1 MRSIVRG
8 MIGKTLGHY
17 KLLEELGHGGM
28 GTVYKAR
35 DLALDRIVVVKV
47 LSPDLMADAE
57 ARRRFWR
64 EARLA
69 SALDHPNICTIY
81 GIEEAEG
88 YSFIVMQYIEGKTL
102 KKLIGGRP
110 LRLEGLLSIALQAAD
125 ALATA
130 HAQGVI
136 HRDIKSAN
144 IMVTERGQVK
154 ILDFGLAKLIERSR
168 GVEAT
173 AELTQV
179 GATLGTPSYM
189 SPEQA
194 RGERVDHR
202 SDIFSFGVVL
212 YEMATGRVP
221 FKGESRVETMHA
233 VIHER
238 ARSVRE
244 LNPRIPPSLA
254 AIIERAI
261 EKDPN
266 DRYQT
271 MADLLAD
278 LRSVAVEAG
287 LVARVPDGVLAP
299 YVPAGQLTRLR
310 AWWQRLRWFTER
322 GRRERTSPSDARAS
336 ASVEFSLI
344 QGPRRALAILPFRN
358 LSGHPEDEV
367 YSRSLAEH
375 LTTELA
381 KFKTVTVR
389 SASLLGGEGDR
400 LEDPRRIGRRLQ
412 VDAVLTGAVFR
423 SGERVRVTAQ
433 LLDARSGDILWSEKI
448 DSQVEDALALQ
459 DRISQ
464 KVIEGL
470 TAGAAPVNPL
480 ELVRDEDE
488 AVRTDAVRMLAFSR
502 DPRAIPVL
510 VEMLADPSLAVK
522 AAALEALVRKGSA
535 AVGPT
540 IERLTEALDAGDV
553 VTARFAA
560 KALGLIGDAT
570 VAPVLRE
577 LLASEDRFVVAEI
590 ALALGRLR
598 DHEAVPR
605 LLEMLA
611 IEDRNVR
618 FAIVS
623 ALGQIADLRARAALE
638 DCLRDDDEGVRAQ
651 ARWALARLR
660 RASGAWE
667 NPPCSRGEGEVRSA
681 KDRDRVGP
689 SPVP

>member
-1 MRSIVRG
+1 MRSAVRG
-8 MIGKTLGHY
+8 MIGRTMGHY

-35 DLALDRIVVVKV
+35 DLALDRTVVVKV
-47 LSPDLMADAE
+47 LSPDLMADAD

-81 GIEEAEG
+81 GIEEADG
-88 YSFIVMQYIEGKTL
+88 YSFIVMQYVEGKTL
-102 KKLIGGRP
+102 KRIINGRP

-125 ALATA
+125 AVATA
-130 HAQGVI
+130 HARGII

-154 ILDFGLAKLIERSR
+154 VLDFGLAKLVERSR
-168 GVEAT
+168 AAEAGD
-173 AELTQV
+173 LTQA

-212 YEMATGRVP
+212 YGMATGRVP

-233 VIHER
+233 VIHDR
-238 ARSVRE
+238 ARPVRD
-244 LNPRIPPSLA
+244 LNPRIPPRLA
-254 AIIERAI
+254 ALIERAI
-261 EKDPN
+261 EKDPS

-271 MADLLAD
+271 MTDLLAE
-278 LRSVAVEAG
+278 LKQVAADVG
-287 LVARVPDGVLAP
+287 LIARVPDGVMTP
-299 YVPAGQLTRLR
+299 FIPASRPARLR
-310 AWWQRLRWFTER
+310 AVWRKMRAFVGL
-322 GRRERTSPSDARAS
+322 GRRERTLSGEARAS
-336 ASVEFSLI
+336 ASMDFSLI
-344 QGPRRALAILPFRN
+344 EGPRRALAILPFRN

-367 YSRSLAEH
+367 YGRSLAEH

-389 SASLLGGEGDR
+389 PASLLGGEGDR
-400 LEDPRRIGRRLQ
+400 LGDPRRIGRQLQ
-412 VDAVLTGAVFR
+412 VDAVLTGAFFR
-423 SGERVRVTAQ
+423 SGERLRVTAQ

-448 DSQVEDALALQ
+448 DSRLEDVLALQ

-470 TAGAAPVNPL
+470 AAGAVPVNPL

-488 AVRTDAVRMLAFSR
+488 AVRMDAVRMLAFSR
-502 DPRAIPVL
+502 DPRAIPAL
-510 VEMLADPSLAVK
+510 VEALADPSLGVK
-522 AAALEALVRKGSA
+522 AAASEALVRKGSA

-560 KALGLIGDAT
+560 KTLGLIGDGT
-570 VAPVLRE
+570 IAPVLRE

-598 DHEAVPR
+598 DREAVPR

-618 FAIVS
+618 FAVVS
-623 ALGQIADLRARAALE
+623 ALGQIADARAHAALQE
-638 DCLRDDDEGVRAQ
+638 CLRDEDEGVRAQ
-651 ARWALARLR
+651 ARWALARIR
-660 RASGAWE
+660 RRH
-667 NPPCSRGEGEVRSA
+667 PPEAPAPCPPAPEDG
-681 KDRDRVGP
+681 DRTE
-689 SPVP
+689 SSSVP

>member
-1 MRSIVRG
+1 MRSTVRG
-8 MIGKTLGHY
+8 MVGKTLGHY

-88 YSFIVMQYIEGKTL
+88 YSFIVMQYVEGKTL
-102 KKLIGGRP
+102 KRLIGGRP
-110 LRLEGLLSIALQAAD
+110 LRLESLLSIALQVAD
-125 ALATA
+125 ALTTA
-130 HAQGVI
+130 HARGII

-154 ILDFGLAKLIERSR
+154 VLDFGLAKLMEQAR
-168 GVEAT
+168 GAEAT
-173 AELTQV
+173 ADLTQM

-202 SDIFSFGVVL
+202 SDIFSFGIVL

-238 ARSVRE
+238 ARPVRE
-244 LNPRIPPSLA
+244 LNPRIPPRLA
-254 AIIERAI
+254 TLIERAL
-261 EKDPN
+261 EKDP
-266 DRYQT
+266 DARYPT
-271 MADLLAD
+271 MAEVLAE
-278 LRSVAVEAG
+278 LKRVAVELG
-287 LVARVPDGVLAP
+287 LLARVPDGVMAP
-299 YVPAGQLTRLR
+299 YIPANRPSRLR
-310 AWWQRLRWFTER
+310 MLWQKVRGLAGR
-322 GRRERTSPSDARAS
+322 GRRERTVSEDAHAPL
-336 ASVEFSLI
+336 EFSLTE
-344 QGPRRALAILPFRN
+344 GPRRALAILPFRN
-358 LSGHPEDEV
+358 LSGHPEDDV
-367 YSRSLAEH
+367 YGRSLAES

-389 SASLLGGEGDR
+389 PASLLGKEGDR
-400 LEDPRRIGRRLQ
+400 WDDPRRTGRQLQ
-412 VDAVLTGAVFR
+412 ADAVLTGAFLR
-423 SGERVRVTAQ
+423 SGERLRVTAQ
-433 LLDARSGDILWSEKI
+433 LLDARTGDILWSEKI
-448 DSQVEDALALQ
+448 DSRVEDILALQ

-464 KVIEGL
+464 RVIEGL
-470 TAGAAPVNPL
+470 TAGVRPVNPL

-488 AVRTDAVRMLAFSR
+488 AVRTDAVRMLTFSR

-510 VEMLADPSLAVK
+510 VDALADPSLRVK
-522 AAALEALVRKGSA
+522 EAALEALVRKGSV

-540 IERLTEALDAGDV
+540 IKRLMDALDAGDV

-560 KALGLIGDAT
+560 KALGLIGDGT
-570 VAPVLRE
+570 IAPVLRE
-577 LLASEDRFVVAEI
+577 LLASEDRFVVSEI

-598 DHEAVPR
+598 DSAAVPR

-618 FAIVS
+618 FAVVS
-623 ALGQIADLRARAALE
+623 ALGQIADARAQAALE
-638 DCLRDDDEGVRAQ
+638 ECLRDEDEGVRAQ

-660 RASGAWE
+660 QGAPHAIRE
-667 NPPCSRGEGEVRSA
+667 SRGDP
-681 KDRDRVGP
+681 DRMSGSRT
-689 SPVP
+689 

>member
-1 MRSIVRG
+1 

-47 LSPDLMADAE
+47 LSPDLMADPE

-81 GIEEAEG
+81 GIEEADG
-88 YSFIVMQYIEGKTL
+88 YSFIVMQYVEGKTL
-102 KKLIGGRP
+102 KRLIGGRP
-110 LRLEGLLSIALQAAD
+110 LRLESLLSIALQAAD

-130 HAQGVI
+130 HARGII

-154 ILDFGLAKLIERSR
+154 ILDFGLAKLIERAR
-168 GVEAT
+168 GMETAPT
-173 AELTQV
+173 AELTQA

-194 RGERVDHR
+194 RGERADHR
-202 SDIFSFGVVL
+202 SDIFSFGIVL

-233 VIHER
+233 VIHEP
-238 ARSVRE
+238 ARPVRE
-244 LNPRIPPSLA
+244 LNPKIPPALA
-254 AIIERAI
+254 ALIARAI
-261 EKDPN
+261 AKDPN
-266 DRYQT
+266 DRYQA
-271 MADLLAD
+271 MAELLAD
-278 LRSVAVEAG
+278 LRQVAVEAG
-287 LVARVPDGVLAP
+287 LAARVPDGIMTP
-299 YVPAGQLTRLR
+299 YVPTGRPTRLWR
-310 AWWQRLRWFTER
+310 LWQRLRRFAEW
-322 GRRERTSPSDARAS
+322 GRRERTFPSDARAS
-336 ASVEFSLI
+336 ASMEFSLVE
-344 QGPRRALAILPFRN
+344 GPRRALAILPFRN
-358 LSGHPEDEV
+358 LSGHPEDDV
-367 YSRSLAEH
+367 YGRSLAEN
-375 LTTELA
+375 LATELA

-389 SASLLGGEGDR
+389 PASWLGREGDR
-400 LEDPRRIGRRLQ
+400 FEDPRRIGRQLQ
-412 VDAVLTGAVFR
+412 VDALLTGAFFR

-433 LLDARSGDILWSEKI
+433 LLDARSGDILWSEKV
-448 DSQVEDALALQ
+448 DSHVADVLALQ

-470 TAGAAPVNPL
+470 TAGAPPVNPL
-480 ELVRDEDE
+480 DLVRDEDE

-502 DPRAIPVL
+502 DPRAIPAL
-510 VEMLADPSLAVK
+510 VEALADPSLAVK

-540 IERLTEALDAGDV
+540 IERLTEALDTGDV

-598 DHEAVPR
+598 DREAVPR
-605 LLEMLA
+605 LVEMLGT
-611 IEDRNVR
+611 EDRNVR
-618 FAIVS
+618 FAVVS
-623 ALGQIADLRARAALE
+623 ALGQIADERARAALE
-638 DCLRDDDEGVRAQ
+638 ECLRDEDEGVRAQ

-660 RASGAWE
+660 RVTGAWE
-667 NPPCSRGEGEVRSA
+667 
-681 KDRDRVGP
+681 P
-689 SPVP
+689 SPCEGNEAGSAEDRNPVEPSPTS

>member
-1 MRSIVRG
+1 MRSHVKG

-17 KLLEELGHGGM
+17 KLVEELGHGGM

-47 LSPDLMADAE
+47 LSPDLTADAE

-88 YSFIVMQYIEGKTL
+88 YSFIVMQYVEGKTL

-110 LRLEGLLSIALQAAD
+110 LQVEGLLSIALQVAD

-130 HAQGVI
+130 HARGVI

-154 ILDFGLAKLIERSR
+154 VLDFGLAKLLERPR
-168 GVEAT
+168 GAET
-173 AELTQV
+173 GAELTQA

-202 SDIFSFGVVL
+202 SDIFSFGIVL

-221 FKGESRVETMHA
+221 FKGGSRVETMHA
-233 VIHER
+233 IIHER
-238 ARSVRE
+238 ARPVRE

-254 AIIERAI
+254 ASIERALA
-261 EKDPN
+261 KDPG

-271 MADLLAD
+271 MADLLVD
-278 LRSVAVEAG
+278 LRRVAVEVG
-287 LVARVPDGVLAP
+287 LAARVPDGVMAP
-299 YVPAGQLTRLR
+299 YVPADRLTRFR
-310 AWWQRLRWFTER
+310 AVWERLRRLVER
-322 GRRERTSPSDARAS
+322 GRRERTLPSEARAS
-336 ASVEFSLI
+336 ASAEFSLI
-344 QGPRRALAILPFRN
+344 EGPRRALAILPFRN
-358 LSGHPEDEV
+358 LSGHPEDDV
-367 YSRSLAEH
+367 YGRSLAES

-389 SASLLGGEGDR
+389 PASLLGKEGDR
-400 LEDPRRIGRRLQ
+400 LGDPRRIGRYLQ
-412 VDAVLTGAVFR
+412 VDALLTGAFFR

-448 DSQVEDALALQ
+448 DSHVEDVLALQ

-464 KVIEGL
+464 KVIQGL
-470 TAGAAPVNPL
+470 TAGAMPINPL

-502 DPRAIPVL
+502 DPRAIPAL
-510 VEMLADPSLAVK
+510 VEALADPSLAVK
-522 AAALEALVRKGSA
+522 AAAVEALVRKGGV

-560 KALGLIGDAT
+560 KALGLIGDAA

-577 LLASEDRFVVAEI
+577 LLVSEDRFVIAEI

-598 DHEAVPR
+598 DREAVPR
-605 LLEMLA
+605 LLQMLA

-618 FAIVS
+618 FAVVS
-623 ALGQIADLRARAALE
+623 ALGQIADVRARAALE
-638 DCLRDDDEGVRAQ
+638 ECLRDEDEGVRAQ

-660 RASGAWE
+660 RASRAPEDPPGAAA
-667 NPPCSRGEGEVRSA
+667 SA
-681 KDRDRVGP
+681 AEDRTRLES
-689 SPVP
+689 SPAP

>member
-1 MRSIVRG
+1 

-35 DLALDRIVVVKV
+35 DLALDRTVVVKV
-47 LSPDLMADAE
+47 LLPDLMADAE

-69 SALDHPNICTIY
+69 SALDHPNICTIH
-81 GIEEAEG
+81 GIEEADG
-88 YSFIVMQYIEGKTL
+88 YSFIVMQYVEGKTL

-125 ALATA
+125 ALTTA
-130 HAQGVI
+130 HARGVI

-168 GVEAT
+168 ATEAT
-173 AELTQV
+173 ADLTQA

-202 SDIFSFGVVL
+202 SDIFSFGIVL

-233 VIHER
+233 IVHER
-238 ARSVRE
+238 ARPVRE

-278 LRSVAVEAG
+278 LKRVAVEVG
-287 LVARVPDGVLAP
+287 LAARVPDGVIAP
-299 YVPAGQLTRLR
+299 YVPAGRPARLQ
-310 AWWQRLRWFTER
+310 ALWQRLRR
-322 GRRERTSPSDARAS
+322 LAGASRYERTPPSDARAS
-336 ASVEFSLI
+336 ASAEFSLVE
-344 QGPRRALAILPFRN
+344 GPRRALAILPFRN

-367 YSRSLAEH
+367 YGRSLAEN

-389 SASLLGGEGDR
+389 SASLLEGERDR
-400 LEDPRRIGRRLQ
+400 PKDPRRIGQQLH
-412 VDAVLTGAVFR
+412 VDAVLTGAFFR
-423 SGERVRVTAQ
+423 SGERLRVTAQ

-448 DSQVEDALALQ
+448 DSRIEDVLALQ
-459 DRISQ
+459 DHISQ
-464 KVIEGL
+464 RVIEGL
-470 TAGAAPVNPL
+470 TAGATPVNPL

-502 DPRAIPVL
+502 DPRAIPAL
-510 VEMLADPSLAVK
+510 VEALTDSSLAVK
-522 AAALEALVRKGSA
+522 AAAVEALVRKGSA

-623 ALGQIADLRARAALE
+623 ALGQIADARARAALE
-638 DCLRDDDEGVRAQ
+638 DCLRDEDEGVRAQ
-651 ARWALARLR
+651 ARWALARLQ
-660 RASGAWE
+660 RAFGIWGH
-667 NPPCSRGEGEVRSA
+667 PPCSRDENEGRSVE
-681 KDRDRVGP
+681 DREP
-689 SPVP
+689 SSAL